1 VDHSNDGAETEL
13 YLVRIWAERSGDA
26 AGARPLHGKVQHV
39 VSGEALNFRG
49 YKGLAEAIEK
59 MLAERENDWQ
69 HTADE

>member
-1 VDHSNDGAETEL
+1 
-13 YLVRIWAERSGDA
+13 
-26 AGARPLHGKVQHV
+26 VQHV

-49 YKGLAEAIEK
+49 YEGLAEAIEK